1 MGGFGP
7 YCFVHLDASASD
19 LVPLGASLVIA
30 LTGSLSLAARHLS
43 GVDR

>member
-19 LVPLGASLVIA
+19 LVPLGTSLVIA
-30 LTGSLSLAARHLS
+30 LIGSLFLAAQHLS
-43 GVDR
+43 GVGR